1 MNETIWLQEVVEN
14 ARHEWIFDSK
24 FYCELNSIELLWAH
38 VKRYLRSKFSFSYP
52 DLQARLP
59 TAGSQRRTD
68 SIFKRVSRHCFR
80 CIQAY
85 CDKLVGPLLGYAMAA
100 QIFCPPSD
108 PARPFG
114 CCQKGIRANS
124 VTLEHDNVVH
134 NIISDFLSCLVLLAY
149 VKPQF
154 L

>member
-14 ARHEWIFDSK
+14 EGHEWIFYPK

-38 VKRYLRSKFSFSYP
+38 VKRYLRSKCSFSYP

-80 CIQAY
+80 YIQGY
-85 CDKLVGPLLGYAMAA
+85 CDKLLVGLLLGYAM
-100 QIFCPPSD
+100 CKYS
-108 PARPFG
+108 G
-114 CCQKGIRANS
+114 HRAIPQDH
-124 VTLEHDNVVH
+124 LDVV
-134 NIISDFLSCLVLLAY
+134 
-149 VKPQF
+149 K
-154 L
+154 